1 MHFLDRRDAGRI
13 LAAQL
18 APLADERPVVIAL
31 PRGGVPVGA
40 EVARL
45 LDAPLEI
52 LAVRKLGA
60 PGNPELGV
68 GAIAED
74 GTAVLDERSAG
85 AVGMTPAMLEET
97 VAREA
102 SELQRRVASYRGD
115 RPRLPIAARMVIL
128 VDDGLATGLSELA
141 AVRAMRKQNARRI
154 IVAVPVGSGE
164 ALRMLAEEADDVVCL
179 LTPQVLFGVGLWYDD
194 FSAVDDEQVLVLLR
208 EAREREGDGR
218 PQPERTV

>member
-1 MHFLDRRDAGRI
+1 MHFLDRRDAGRM

-18 APLADERPVVIAL
+18 ARLADERPVIVAL

-45 LDAPLEI
+45 LGAPLEI

-74 GTAVLDERSAG
+74 GTAVLDERSAD
-85 AVGMTPAMLEET
+85 AVGMTQAMLEET

-115 RPRLPIAARMVIL
+115 RPRVPLAGRTVIL
-128 VDDGLATGLSELA
+128 VDDGVATGLSDLA
-141 AVRAMRKQNARRI
+141 AVRAMRKQNASRV
-154 IVAVPVGSGE
+154 IVAVPVGSSE

-179 LTPQVLFGVGLWYDD
+179 LTPHVLFGVGLWYDD
-194 FSAVDDEQVLVLLR
+194 FSAVDDEQVLVQLK